1 MNAMVQELSK
11 QDIHLLED
19 RVNEQFGKLQ
29 MTNQIL
35 RENVF
40 LLLQKETHFLQYPIE
55 DDELCAFV
63 CKKNGEIFSY
73 INSYI
78 PQDKQIFAAAHELY
92 HIWYETERL
101 NQVEILNDS
110 TLENEPTIKSEQMAN
125 RFAAMLLVPK
135 AVLIQ
140 HMRLLNIAP
149 EKIQLEDIVQ
159 LLPIFQ
165 VPYKTLVL
173 RLKEIGAIN
182 EKECQEFLSIPDR
195 DETKGV
201 LFQMKVL
208 QLPLNLQHR
217 SKKIVLDGFI
227 ENIISAYDQGK
238 FSYNELREFL
248 ALVNRTPGDFG
259 YPEMTDDDLK
269 LLLEDCEDDN

>member
-1 MNAMVQELSK
+1 MVQELSK
-11 QDIHLLED
+11 EDIHLLED
-19 RVNEQFGKLQ
+19 RVNEQLGKLQ

-63 CKKNGEIFSY
+63 CKKRDKIFSY

-92 HIWYETERL
+92 HIWYEQERL
-101 NQVEILNDS
+101 DQVEILNNS
-110 TLENEPTIKSEQMAN
+110 TLENEPTIKSEKMAN

-135 AVLIQ
+135 TVLLQ
-140 HMRLLNIAP
+140 HMRLLNIAT
-149 EKIQLEDIVQ
+149 EKIQLKDIVQ

-165 VPYKTLVL
+165 VPYKTMVL
-173 RLKEIGAIN
+173 RLREIRAIN
-182 EKECQEFLSIPDR
+182 ENECEEFLAIPDR

-208 QLPLNLQHR
+208 QLPLSLQSR
-217 SKKIVLDGFI
+217 SKNIVLDGFTG
-227 ENIISAYDQGK
+227 NILKAYDQGE

-248 ALVNRTPGDFG
+248 ALVNQTPGDFG

-269 LLLEDCEDDN
+269 MLLEDCEDDN